1 MYLLDTV
8 VLSEL
13 RKRGRDTGVVT
24 WIGSVTPSDLFI
36 SVVTIGE
43 IELGIEKQRAADRK
57 FAEELSR
64 WLDVTLRAYGDRIL
78 SMDVGVA
85 RRWGRL
91 AARIGNKGM
100 DLAIAA
106 TALEH
111 GLTVVTRNVSDFAP
125 TGVATL
131 DPFNGVR

>member
-43 IELGIEKQRAADRK
+43 IELGIEKQRAADRN

-85 RRWGRL
+85 RRWRHL
-91 AARIGNKGM
+91 AARIGNKGWRV
-100 DLAIAA
+100 AGICGIA
-106 TALEH
+106 
-111 GLTVVTRNVSDFAP
+111 
-125 TGVATL
+125 
-131 DPFNGVR
+131 

>member
-43 IELGIEKQRAADRK
+43 I
-57 FAEELSR
+57 
-64 WLDVTLRAYGDRIL
+64 
-78 SMDVGVA
+78 
-85 RRWGRL
+85 
-91 AARIGNKGM
+91 
-100 DLAIAA
+100 
-106 TALEH
+106 
-111 GLTVVTRNVSDFAP
+111 
-125 TGVATL
+125 
-131 DPFNGVR
+131 

>member
-13 RKRGRDTGVVT
+13 RKRGRDSGVVT
-24 WIGSVTPSDLFI
+24 WIESVTPSDLFI
-36 SVVTIGE
+36 SVVTIRE
-43 IELGIEKQRAADRK
+43 IELGIEKQRAVDRK

-64 WLDVTLRAYGDRIL
+64 WLGVTLRAYGDRIL

-91 AARIGNKGM
+91 AARLGNKGM

-106 TALEH
+106 TALEY

-131 DPFNGVR
+131 DPFTGFR